1 MGSVVSRSSVLT
13 TASCL
18 GDSQPSIVQLTESG
32 SQHEV
37 DRVLKHPGFNITD
50 RTNDIALIRL
60 KKPLTWSSSMVPIC
74 LWTNVTHTPIELD
87 INYPC
92 KMLDILRYSSK
103 TIRFHFLQRKTR
115 ITRPKSTTRCTV
127 RTVNGRIHTWSE
139 ILSCARE
146 VPTKVPCAWL
156 PEISWYGRMKM
167 QRFDTWSDCPQTRA
181 NKSSG
186 NIPFSQGFHLI

>member
-18 GDSQPSIVQLTESG
+18 GDSQPGVVQLTESG

-37 DRVLKHPGFNITD
+37 DRVLKHPGFNVTD

-60 KKPLTWSSSMVPIC
+60 KKPLTWSSSVVPIC

-92 KMLDILRYSSK
+92 KMLEILRHISK
-103 TIRFHFLQRKTR
+103 PIRFHLFQRETLT
-115 ITRPKSTTRCTV
+115 TRPKSTTQCTA
-127 RTVNGRIHTWSE
+127 RTVNGRIRTWSE
-139 ILSCARE
+139 IPSCAHG
-146 VPTKVPCAWL
+146 VLTKVRFVWL
-156 PEISWYGRMKM
+156 PVISWYGQTKM
-167 QRFDTWSDCPQTRA
+167 FDTWSDCLQTRA
-181 NKSSG
+181 NRSSG
-186 NIPFSQGFHLI
+186 SIPSSQGFHLI